1 VPTEVSAEADPR
13 SLRAAGPV
21 AAPRVARPREP
32 LSQRSLPL
40 VRRLAREFLRRQA
53 TPIVLALVAMVV
65 VAAATAANAWLMQPL
80 LDKIFVD
87 REAGLLWIVAV
98 AVLAIAVIKGF
109 ASYAQSLLMYRV
121 GQRVVADIQRTLFR
135 RLIGADLAFFHANPT
150 GTLIARFVSDAGLL
164 RNASANVL
172 VGIGKDAITVVF
184 LVGVMF
190 YQDLWLALASF
201 VLFPVAIRPIAKVG
215 RKMRRATVNTQS
227 EIGQFTTLLDQ
238 TFQGARHVK
247 AYGMEAYE
255 TARADRLIESVN
267 RLLNRA
273 ARIRSAPSPIMETLG
288 GIAVAGVILY
298 GGYQVIEGTRTAGT
312 FFSFITALLLAYQP
326 MKTLANLTAN
336 LQEGLAAAQRVFAV
350 LDIEPEIK
358 DEPGAAPLVVTGGEI
373 HVEGVRFTY
382 PNGGP
387 ALNGAELVVPA
398 GKTVALVGASG
409 AGKST
414 ILNLIPRFY
423 DTSAGRVLI
432 DGIDVRRVTLA
443 SLRGAI
449 ALVSQEVSLFDD
461 TVRGNIAYGRF
472 GASEDEI
479 VAAAKAAAA
488 DEFIRALPQGYDTMV
503 GEQGVKLSGG
513 QRQRVAIARAM
524 LKNAPILLLDEAT
537 SALDT
542 ESERQVQAAL
552 KVLMRGRTTLVIAHR
567 LSTVVDA
574 DLIYVIDAGRIVE
587 QGTHAELLARG
598 GAYKRL
604 YMLQFADERA
614 PVDAVGARA
623 AET

>member
-1 VPTEVSAEADPR
+1 VSAEADPR
-13 SLRAAGPV
+13 ALRASEPV
-21 AAPRVARPREP
+21 AAPRLARAREA
-32 LSQRSLPL
+32 LSHDTLPL
-40 VRRLAREFLRRQA
+40 LRRLAREFLRPQA
-53 TPIVLALVAMVV
+53 MPIALALVAMAL
-65 VAAATAANAWLMQPL
+65 VAAATAANAWLMEPL
-80 LDKIFVD
+80 LDKIFVG
-87 REAGLLWIVAV
+87 REVGLLWVVAA
-98 AVLAIAVIKGF
+98 AVLGIAVVKG
-109 ASYAQSLLMYRV
+109 AAGYAQSILMYRV
-121 GQRVVADIQRTLFR
+121 GQRVVADIQRALFR
-135 RLIGADLAFFHANPT
+135 RVIGADLAFFQANPT
-150 GTLIARFVSDAGLL
+150 GSLISRFVSDAGLL

-172 VGIGKDAITVVF
+172 VGIGKDALTVVG
-184 LVGVMF
+184 LVVLMF
-190 YQDLWLALASF
+190 CQDWALALASF
-201 VLFPVAIRPIAKVG
+201 VLFPVAVRPIATVG
-215 RKMRRATVNTQS
+215 RRMRRATVNTQH

-255 TARADRLIESVN
+255 TGRADHLIESVN

-273 ARIRSAPSPIMETLG
+273 ARIRSATSPMMETLG
-288 GIAVAGVILY
+288 GIAVSAVILY

-336 LQEGLAAAQRVFAV
+336 LQEGLAAAHRIFTV
-350 LDIEPEIK
+350 LDIEPEIR
-358 DEPGAAPLVVTGGEI
+358 DAPGALPLAIAGGEI
-373 HVEGVRFTY
+373 RFEAVRFTY

-387 ALNGAELVVPA
+387 ALNSIDLVVPA

-414 ILNLIPRFY
+414 VLNLIPRFY
-423 DTSAGRVLI
+423 DTGSGRVSI
-432 DGIDVRRVTLA
+432 DGTDVRRVTLA

-472 GASEDEI
+472 GASEAEI

-488 DEFIRALPQGYDTMV
+488 DDFIRALPQGYATLV
-503 GEQGVKLSGG
+503 GEQGTKLSGG

-552 KVLMRGRTTLVIAHR
+552 KTLMRGRTTLVIAHR
-567 LSTVVDA
+567 LSTVLDA
-574 DLIYVIDAGRIVE
+574 DLIYVVDAGRIVE
-587 QGTHAELLARG
+587 SGTHAELIARG
-598 GAYKRL
+598 GVYQRL
-604 YMLQFADERA
+604 YALQFADQPA
-614 PVDAVGARA
+614 PAEIGGARA
-623 AET
+623 LGS

>member
-1 VPTEVSAEADPR
+1 VATEVSAEADPR
-13 SLRAAGPV
+13 ALRAAEPV
-21 AAPRVARPREP
+21 AAPRVARPREA
-32 LSQRSLPL
+32 RSDRTLPL
-40 VRRLAREFLRRQA
+40 VGRLWREFLRRQA

-65 VAAATAANAWLMQPL
+65 VAAATAANAWLMKPL
-80 LDKIFVD
+80 LDRIFVA
-87 REAGLLWIVAV
+87 REVALLWVVAG
-98 AVLAIAVIKGF
+98 AVLAIAIIKGV

-121 GQRVVADIQRTLFR
+121 GQRVVADVQRSLFR

-150 GTLIARFVSDAGLL
+150 GTLIARFVSDAALL
-164 RNASANVL
+164 RGASANVL
-172 VGIGKDAITVVF
+172 VGIGKDAITVVG
-184 LVGVMF
+184 LVAVMF
-190 YQDLWLALASF
+190 LQDWALALASF
-201 VLFPVAIRPIAKVG
+201 VLFPVAVRPIANVG
-215 RKMRRATVNTQS
+215 RRMRRATVDTQS
-227 EIGQFTTLLDQ
+227 EIAQFTTLLDQ

-255 TARADRLIESVN
+255 TTRADRLIESVN

-273 ARIRSAPSPIMETLG
+273 ARIRSATSPVMETLG

-298 GGYQVIEGTRTAGT
+298 GGYQVIEGTRTVGT

-336 LQEGLAAAQRVFAV
+336 LQEGLAAAQRIFAV
-350 LDIEPEIK
+350 LDIEPEIR
-358 DEPGAAPLVVTGGEI
+358 DEPGAVPLTVSGGEI
-373 HVEGVRFTY
+373 RFEGVRFSY

-387 ALNGAELVVPA
+387 ALNGADLVVPA

-423 DTSAGRVLI
+423 DTTSGRVLI
-432 DGIDVRRVTLA
+432 DGTDVRRVTLA

-472 GASEDEI
+472 GASEAEI

-488 DEFIRALPQGYDTMV
+488 DEFTRALPQGYDTMV

-524 LKNAPILLLDEAT
+524 LKNAPLLLLDEAT

-574 DLIYVIDAGRIVE
+574 DLIYVIDAGRIIE
-587 QGTHAELLARG
+587 SGTHSELLARG
-598 GAYKRL
+598 GAYQRL
-604 YMLQFADERA
+604 HALQFADERTEGGG
-614 PVDAVGARA
+614 VRAVG
-623 AET
+623 T

>member
-1 VPTEVSAEADPR
+1 MSAEVDPR
-13 SLRAAGPV
+13 ALRASEPV
-21 AAPRVARPREP
+21 ATPRFVRTREA
-32 LSQRSLPL
+32 LSHRTLPL
-40 VRRLAREFLRRQA
+40 LRRLAREFLRRQA
-53 TPIVLALVAMVV
+53 TTIVLALVAMGL
-65 VAAATAANAWLMQPL
+65 VAAATAANAWLMEPL
-80 LDKIFVD
+80 LDKIFVG
-87 REAGLLWIVAV
+87 RQVGLLWIVAA
-98 AVLAIAVIKGF
+98 AVLGIATVKGV
-109 ASYAQSLLMYRV
+109 ASYAQSILMYRV
-121 GQRVVADIQRTLFR
+121 GQRVVADIQRALFR
-135 RLIGADLAFFHANPT
+135 RVIGADLAFFHANPT

-164 RNASANVL
+164 RSASANVL
-172 VGIGKDAITVVF
+172 VGIGKDALTVVF
-184 LVGVMF
+184 LVAVMF
-190 YQDLWLALASF
+190 YQDWALALASF
-201 VLFPVAIRPIAKVG
+201 VVFPIAIRPIASVG
-215 RKMRRATVNTQS
+215 RRMRRATVSTQS
-227 EIGQFTTLLDQ
+227 EVGQFMTLLDQ

-273 ARIRSAPSPIMETLG
+273 ARIRSATSPLMETLG
-288 GIAVAGVILY
+288 GIAVSTVILY

-326 MKTLANLTAN
+326 MKTLANLTTN
-336 LQEGLAAAQRVFAV
+336 LQEGLAAAQRIFTV
-350 LDIEPEIK
+350 LDIEPEIRNA
-358 DEPGAAPLVVTGGEI
+358 PGALPLVISGGE
-373 HVEGVRFTY
+373 VRLDAVCFTY

-387 ALNGAELVVPA
+387 ALNGAGLVVPA

-414 ILNLIPRFY
+414 VLNLIPRFY
-423 DTSAGRVLI
+423 DTGSGRVLI
-432 DGIDVRRVTLA
+432 DGTDVRHVTLA

-472 GASEDEI
+472 GASEAEI

-488 DEFIRALPQGYDTMV
+488 DDFIRALPQGYDTVV

-552 KVLMRGRTTLVIAHR
+552 KMLMRGRTTLVIAHR
-567 LSTVVDA
+567 LSTVVDT

-587 QGTHAELLARG
+587 SGTHAELLARG
-598 GAYKRL
+598 GVYRRL
-604 YMLQFADERA
+604 YALQFAAEPA
-614 PVDAVGARA
+614 PADTGGARA
-623 AET
+623 VGT